1 MIGLLVAGLIS
12 LGAVDSVKTDAPVE
26 ISLEQAIHIALSE
39 NETVKIADKEIERTQ
54 YAKKGTYAALFP
66 QIDFS
71 GSYQRTL
78 KKQKMYIDMQG
89 MSPDGIEVGRWNT
102 WSAGVSAAMPLVNA
116 QVWESIKISA
126 QDVEMAVE
134 KARSS
139 RLDMVTQV
147 KTAFYAVL
155 LAKEVR
161 EVYREVYENALV
173 NCNTTEM
180 RYNAQKASELDLVRA
195 KANLANAIPNLYDS
209 DGAVEI
215 ALWQLKAV
223 MGLNLEEEIGVS
235 GSLHDYAKELS
246 RDLYSQDYS
255 LENNS
260 ALKQLEIQA
269 EQLALSVKA
278 QQYAYI
284 PSLALAFN
292 YNISATDN
300 TYNFSQYNWSP
311 YSFVGL
317 SLNIPIF
324 SGGKRLNSVRQ
335 SKTMA
340 SELELQRQSTERQL
354 KIALR
359 QCLKSMETST
369 NSYFAAD
376 DALATAQKAYAIAE
390 QSYNVGRSTLTDLN
404 DAQLVLTQSELGVS
418 QAIYSYIVAK
428 AQLEQQLGY
437 DFKMYE

>member
-1 MIGLLVAGLIS
+1 MIS
-12 LGAVDSVKTDAPVE
+12 LGSVDSVQTETPVE
-26 ISLEQAIHIALSE
+26 VSLEQAIHIALSE
-39 NETVKIADKEIERTQ
+39 NEAVKVADKEIERTQ

-71 GSYQRTL
+71 GSIQRTL
-78 KKQKMYIDMQG
+78 KKQKMYIDMPG
-89 MSPDGIEVGRWNT
+89 MASDGIEVGRWNT
-102 WSAGVSAAMPLVNA
+102 WSAGVTAAMPLVNA

-161 EVYREVYENALV
+161 TVYKEVYDNALV
-173 NCNTTEM
+173 NYNTTEM

-195 KANLANAIPNLYDS
+195 KSNLAAAVPNLYDS

-223 MGLNLEEEIGVS
+223 MGLNLEENIDVKGN
-235 GSLHDYAKELS
+235 LHDYANELS

-255 LENNS
+255 LDNNS

-292 YNISATDN
+292 FNVSAMDN
-300 TYNFSQYNWSP
+300 TYDFSQYNWSP

-317 SLNIPIF
+317 TLSIPIF
-324 SGGKRLNSVRQ
+324 SGGKRYNAVRQ

-354 KIALR
+354 RIALR

-376 DALATAQKAYAIAE
+376 DALEMAKKAYIIAE
-390 QSYNVGRSTLTDLN
+390 QSYHVGRSTLTELN
-404 DAQLVLTQSELGVS
+404 GAQLVLTQSQLSVS
-418 QAIYSYIVAK
+418 QAIHSYIVAK

-437 DFKMYE
+437 DFHIYE